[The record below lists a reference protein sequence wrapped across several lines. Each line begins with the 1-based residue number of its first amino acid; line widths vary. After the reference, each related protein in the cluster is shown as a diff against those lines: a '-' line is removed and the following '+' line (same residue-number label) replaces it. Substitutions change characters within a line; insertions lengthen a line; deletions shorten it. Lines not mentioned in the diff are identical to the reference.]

1 MDHVYRKDRAVVSPQ
16 TIQKFCQE
24 IANAIVGDQELQEL
38 FRDQSSKLLK
48 QSLKTPDLR

>member
-24 IANAIVGDQELQEL
+24 IAISLSEIRRFQTL
-38 FRDQSSKLLK
+38 FQKLTRLIAK
-48 QSLKTPDLR
+48 